1 MKRIFDKIEDTI
13 AQKGRC
19 VMAID
24 GPCGSGKSTL
34 AAILAQRHGGEVIPM
49 DDFFL
54 PPSLRTGKRLTEKG
68 GNIHYERFEQEAV
81 KNIGSGR
88 VEWGAFDCSVMDITG
103 RKRTEGKRLIIA
115 EGSYSLHPRFGK
127 YYDFAVF
134 CTVGLEERLKR
145 IEKRSGKEKLY
156 TFISLWIPMEE
167 EYFKTFDIEKKCLF
181 RVTGEKNM
189 FTAEEI

>member
-1 MKRIFDKIEDTI
+1 
-13 AQKGRC
+13 
-19 VMAID
+19 
-24 GPCGSGKSTL
+24 
-34 AAILAQRHGGEVIPM
+34 
-49 DDFFL
+49 
-54 PPSLRTGKRLTEKG
+54 
-68 GNIHYERFEQEAV
+68 
-81 KNIGSGR
+81 
-88 VEWGAFDCSVMDITG
+88 MDITE

-145 IEKRSGKEKLY
+145 IEKRSGKEKLH

-181 RVTGEKNM
+181 RVTGAENM